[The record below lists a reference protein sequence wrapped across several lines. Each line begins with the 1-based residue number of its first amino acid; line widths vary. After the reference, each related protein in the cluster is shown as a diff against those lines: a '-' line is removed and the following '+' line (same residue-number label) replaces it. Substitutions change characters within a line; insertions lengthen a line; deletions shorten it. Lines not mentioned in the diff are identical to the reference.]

1 MKTYL
6 AGTDV
11 HLEALFIDRDGNS
24 LPIVGD
30 IQYRILAGD
39 GAVLLPWADVQLNA
53 IEPHK
58 VSVTVPASVNQLS
71 AQDEESIIAFGV
83 RELRA
88 VEVMATLADGNK
100 TAIIV
105 SYAIEPIEVLVFGVN
120 SFCSLRQA
128 QLIALDIPNTSGW
141 SNATQSEQI
150 AAMIEAKERISR
162 LQFVVTNRGQEYLV
176 ESASIPDITLL
187 TPTQLGALP
196 LRLLTALSKAQ
207 VAEANSILGID
218 PIDEKRRSGLVSE
231 KIGESSESYRQS
243 KAIELPVS
251 KEAMRYLGAFV
262 SLSKVITR
270 T

>member
-11 HLEALFIDRDGNS
+11 HLEALFVDRDGNS

-30 IQYRILAGD
+30 IQYRILARD
-39 GAVLLPWADVQLNA
+39 GAELLPWVNVQINA

-58 VSVTVPASVNQLS
+58 VNVTVPASINQLS

-88 VEVMATLADGNK
+88 AEVMATLVDGNRV
-100 TAIIV
+100 AMVV
-105 SYAIEPIEVLVFGVN
+105 SYAIEPTEVLVFGIN

-128 QLIALDIPNTSGW
+128 QLVALDIPNMSGW
-141 SNATQSEQI
+141 NDAAQSDQI

-162 LQFVVTNRGQEYLV
+162 LQFSVTNRGQEYLA
-176 ESASIPDITLL
+176 ESTSIPDIALL
-187 TPTQLGALP
+187 TPIQLGALP
-196 LRLLTALSKAQ
+196 LRLLAALSKAQ

-251 KEAMRYLGAFV
+251 KEAMRYLSAFIV
-262 SLSKVITR
+262 FSKVITR
-270 T
+270 I